1 MPINNSAFVCGY
13 SEAKSGSRNAPFL
26 VINSI
31 TTNKKQMEYY
41 TYAYLREDG
50 TPYYIGKGKNYRA
63 YNNGGKPCCRPP
75 TKDRIIIL
83 KNNLTEEDAHRHEI
97 YMINVFGR
105 KDIGTGIL
113 RNKTNG
119 GEGKSGWVPSQET
132 KNKLK
137 EANLGRKHSKK
148 TCEKMSKTRMG
159 HLVNKETREKI
170 SSSLSKNTYLLR
182 HVSGKEHIIENLSKF
197 CRKNKLHQ
205 GRMMDRINGKVK
217 KPYKGWTGQI
227 LKTVI

>member
-1 MPINNSAFVCGY
+1 
-13 SEAKSGSRNAPFL
+13 
-26 VINSI
+26 
-31 TTNKKQMEYY
+31 MEYY

-83 KNNLTEEDAHRHEI
+83 KKNLTEEDAHKHEI

-119 GEGKSGWVPSQET
+119 GEGKSGWVPSYET
-132 KNKLK
+132 IEKLRKANIGKN
-137 EANLGRKHSKK
+137 HTKK
-148 TCEKMSKTRMG
+148 TCEKMSRTRMG
-159 HLVNKETREKI
+159 HPTSEETRKKIANSLCKRIYLMKHISGQEILVN
-170 SSSLSKNTYLLR
+170 N
-182 HVSGKEHIIENLSKF
+182 
-197 CRKNKLHQ
+197 LHQ
-205 GRMMDRINGKVK
+205 FCKNNNLHQARVMDRISGKVV
-217 KPYKGWTGQI
+217 KPYKGWTGQV
-227 LKTVI
+227 LNPVV

>member
-1 MPINNSAFVCGY
+1 
-13 SEAKSGSRNAPFL
+13 
-26 VINSI
+26 
-31 TTNKKQMEYY
+31 MEYY

-50 TPYYIGKGKNYRA
+50 TPYYIGKGKNYRV

-83 KNNLTEEDAHRHEI
+83 KSNLTEEDAHKHEI

-132 KNKLK
+132 KIKLK

-148 TCEKMSKTRMG
+148 TCEKMSKTRIG
-159 HLVNKETREKI
+159 HLVNKQTREKI
-170 SSSLSKNTYLLR
+170 ANSLCKRTYIMKHL
-182 HVSGKEHIIENLSKF
+182 SGKEIVIENFTKF
-197 CRKNKLHQ
+197 CRENNLHCS
-205 GRMMDRINGKVK
+205 RMMDRITGKVT
-217 KPYKGWTGQI
+217 KPYKGWTGQVVKS
-227 LKTVI
+227 LV